1 MIQRKVSVW
10 RRCGVNLIEFL
21 RRPSTTPRNLIRPR
35 SGAIRS
41 RFTLIELLVVIA
53 IIAILASMLLP
64 ALNLA
69 RGKGQQAVCI
79 SNLKQIYL
87 GFYMYSDDE
96 DGVVP
101 PCSVSAPLWDLGC
114 ACCDRDWLAFIS
126 GYLGADQNDNNCGG
140 AINGIGVYRCPSDGH
155 EHGYIPGSNPVSAD
169 RDTRSYGYNASNV
182 GSHQSTN
189 GPLPDNTTW
198 RKMESIPLPGLT
210 LTFADGAGAGRQ
222 LGASSPRYSDWIFSY
237 GYGVDIQRHGNG
249 GNAVFIDGHAQFCPD
264 NDFLIRVPNIS
275 PDIPFPS
282 YNGWMSYDGTTCPAG
297 YR

>member
-1 MIQRKVSVW
+1 MNQRKVSAQ
-10 RRCGVNLIEFL
+10 RRYGFTLIEFL
-21 RRPSTTPRNLIRPR
+21 GRPSTAPRNLIRPR

-101 PCSVSAPLWDLGC
+101 PCSVNAPSWSKGYC
-114 ACCDRDWLAFIS
+114 ACCDRDWMAFIS
-126 GYLGADQNDNNCGG
+126 GYLGSDQNTGNCGG
-140 AINGIGVYRCPSDGH
+140 AIIGIGIFICPSDGH
-155 EHGYIPGSNPVSAD
+155 EHGYKPNSNPVSVD
-169 RDTRSYGYNASNV
+169 RDSISYGYNASNV

-189 GPLPDNTTW
+189 GPLPDETTW
-198 RKMESIPLPGLT
+198 RKMETIPSPGLT

-222 LGASSPRYSDWIFSY
+222 LGASPRYSNWIFSY

-264 NDFLIRVPNIS
+264 DDFLIRVPNIS
-275 PDIPFPS
+275 PDIPFPA